1 MKKKF
6 YTLFAILISLLVINV
21 VKAANI
27 YDLDWQTQY
36 NDGVTAAVGV
46 DFNGGYA
53 TVDYTPDGAIIT
65 SHNLRGQKI
74 KEKNI
79 GMYYVYE
86 LTAYEDELYVMGGI
100 GQDYFIARYD
110 KDFNQIKKISI
121 GNVSRVLNFKKAGI
135 SILRV
140 DKDNV
145 LYFDGTLNKI
155 IKLDRNLE
163 NPVEINLTE
172 AVVNEYEPM
181 AIVAD
186 SLPNSFLNLKT
197 ITANTISKNS
207 FAIGVKNYSSCDI
220 GAAKE
225 HNNVGFAPCAITE
238 IYYFDSNGQQKWSKQ
253 LNDYDIILELR
264 YIDNYLA
271 VVAVQKNSEKMD
283 ILIYDE
289 KGNLVQTISSEAGWM
304 NITDTNAGFMVT
316 EGYCSTFA
324 LAGASLVEQQEIRLP
339 IDNLKSALDA
349 DLKSESSTG
358 CCSMHKG
365 AQGSCVSIHKHYY
378 LVRSIETKVNKGKG
392 TVQVAKSSKPGEPVT
407 FTVTP
412 EPGYVLGEVRVTD
425 ANGKVLIFKDYTFTM
440 PNADVLVEAEFL
452 PANPETK
459 DIAIVAI
466 AILALAAGA
475 VIILQRKK
483 LKEIN

>member
-1 MKKKF
+1 MKKF

-27 YDLDWQTQY
+27 YDLDWQTQQE
-36 NDGVTAAVGV
+36 NGVSAGFGV
-46 DFNGGYA
+46 DFNSGYA

-110 KDFNQIKKISI
+110 KDLNQIKKISI
-121 GNVSRVLNFKKAGI
+121 GNVSRVLNFKRAGI

-155 IKLDRNLE
+155 VKLDRNLA

-186 SLPNSFLNLKT
+186 SLPDSFLSLKT
-197 ITANTISKNS
+197 VTANALSKNS
-207 FAIGVKNYSSCDI
+207 FAIGVKNYSSCDLE
-220 GAAKE
+220 AVEE

-238 IYYFDSNGQQKWSKQ
+238 IYYFDANGQQKWFKQ
-253 LNDYDIILELR
+253 LNDYEVILEAR

-271 VVAVQKNSEKMD
+271 VVAAYNNSEKMD

-289 KGNLVQTISSEAGWM
+289 NGNLVQTISSEAGWM

-316 EGYCSTFA
+316 EGYCREFA
-324 LAGASLVEQQEIRLP
+324 IAGASLVDQQEIRLP

-349 DLKSESSTG
+349 DLKSEASTG

-365 AQGSCVSIHKHYY
+365 AHGSCVSIHKHYY
-378 LVRSIETKVNKGKG
+378 LVRSIESKITKGKG
-392 TVQVAKSSKPGEPVT
+392 TIEVIKSSKPGEPVT
-407 FTVTP
+407 FVVKP
-412 EPGYVLGEVRVTD
+412 QPGYVLGEVRVTD
-425 ANGKVLIFKDYTFTM
+425 AEGKTIVFKDYTFTM

-459 DIAIVAI
+459 DMAITIILLIAIF
-466 AILALAAGA
+466 AGMFGL
-475 VIILQRKK
+475 VQLRKT
-483 LKEIN
+483 KEMS